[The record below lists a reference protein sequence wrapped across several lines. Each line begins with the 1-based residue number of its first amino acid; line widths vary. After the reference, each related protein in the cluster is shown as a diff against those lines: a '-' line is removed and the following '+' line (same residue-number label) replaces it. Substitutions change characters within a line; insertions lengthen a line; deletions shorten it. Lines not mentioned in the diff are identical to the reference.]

1 MLIENG
7 HVTHF
12 TFAVTDQNKDQSSTC
27 CSTGSKVVVVP
38 FDGVAFDREKSAAMA
53 RTPALVVVAAAEAAE
68 DRMGAPVALAAVQ
81 AAAAW
86 MRVLGR

>member
-1 MLIENG
+1 
-7 HVTHF
+7 
-12 TFAVTDQNKDQSSTC
+12 
-27 CSTGSKVVVVP
+27 
-38 FDGVAFDREKSAAMA
+38 MA

-86 MRVLGR
+86 MRVLGEVAVAQTLVVGAERAVRLEAQRAQLSQAGRAGE